1 MMSIYYFIPVV
12 VWLVGI
18 TAFLVYIF
26 FSYKTLARS
35 VKKGDFIK
43 LLDKV
48 LNLQRQNLKKTKDLE
63 KLYKIM
69 EEDGLLHTQKVG
81 LVRFNPF
88 EEMGGDQSFALALLN
103 GKDDGIIITGL
114 HTRERTRVYLR
125 EIKTGKS
132 KYVLSKEEK
141 RALQIATGRDKK

>member
-1 MMSIYYFIPVV
+1 MSIYYFIPVV
-12 VWLVGI
+12 VWLVGM
-18 TAFLVYIF
+18 TAFLVYIYF
-26 FSYKTLARS
+26 NYKTLAGS

-48 LNLQRQNLKKTKDLE
+48 LIVQRQNLKKTKDLE
-63 KLYKIM
+63 KLYKKT

-88 EEMGGDQSFALALLN
+88 EEMGGDQSFTLALLN

-125 EIKTGKS
+125 EIRTGKS

-141 RALQIATGRDKK
+141 RALQMAMGRDKK